1 MLVLFNPMNTLI
13 NGVIVRLE
21 TPQYKLIDRDLL
33 RRLMQRTGTGKRI
46 NTRDLAKAVG
56 LSHGTISNLLTGI
69 RTDIPCENA
78 HALAN
83 TIGVDVLVLF
93 VPTGRCVPAT
103 DEPIE
108 DEPEQPQPLTVVP
121 EQVSA

>member
-1 MLVLFNPMNTLI
+1 MLILFNPMNTLI
-13 NGVIVRLE
+13 NGVIVCLE

-46 NTRDLAKAVG
+46 NTRDLAEASG

-83 TIGVDVLVLF
+83 AIGVDVLVLF